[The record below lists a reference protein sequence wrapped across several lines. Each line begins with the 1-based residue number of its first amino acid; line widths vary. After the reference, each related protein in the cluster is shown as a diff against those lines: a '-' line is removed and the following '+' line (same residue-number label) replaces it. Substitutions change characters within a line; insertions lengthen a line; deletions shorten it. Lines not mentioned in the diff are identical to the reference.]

1 MSKYESKTSIFD
13 KEMIEIQPIIYKDIQ
28 PVITTNVQPVINQK
42 IQPVVHREIQ
52 PVIQQNIQ
60 PVITKEIQPIIH
72 KKIQPVIFKENQTN
86 IDEQIKYLEQS
97 NIQKK
102 NSIVRQ
108 TVVEP
113 KVRREVKNIR
123 LS

>member
-13 KEMIEIQPIIYKDIQ
+13 KGMREIQPIIYKD
-28 PVITTNVQPVINQK
+28 
-42 IQPVVHREIQ
+42 
-52 PVIQQNIQ
+52 IQ

-97 NIQKK
+97 NISKK
-102 NSIVRQ
+102 
-108 TVVEP
+108 
-113 KVRREVKNIR
+113 KYY
-123 LS
+123 